1 MRKFV
6 STRMNIMC
14 AGFSFLISPAK
25 FSSLFWEN
33 MVFLQLRKAI
43 GNTGYIFLNVKEE
56 EGGLQ
61 VKKARQ
67 QKIKNIIVVVLTCS
81 NCEEFMSNL
90 CMTVLSKD
98 LPHAQW

>member
-6 STRMNIMC
+6 STRTNIMC

-33 MVFLQLRKAI
+33 MVFLQLRKTI

-61 VKKARQ
+61 EGKTTKKKR
-67 QKIKNIIVVVLTCS
+67 T
-81 NCEEFMSNL
+81 
-90 CMTVLSKD
+90 
-98 LPHAQW
+98 